1 MILSE
6 VEHGL
11 NDRPRSFSALWL
23 GHSLK
28 NKPVT
33 QPKGKWFVKYRS
45 PRCKSVTSKT
55 KEDPAA

>member
-11 NDRPRSFSALWL
+11 NDWPRSFSALWL

-28 NKPVT
+28 NKPVS
-33 QPKGKWFVKYRS
+33 PS
-45 PRCKSVTSKT
+45 PRESGLLSIGLRG
-55 KEDPAA
+55 ASL